1 MKTDTGHPPAAP
13 RHHSLRRRLLLG
25 ILLPVALFIGFNT
38 YSLYRQTL
46 ASLHTAYDRTLLA
59 SAKTISEQLD
69 VKGFDDGAQLR
80 ATVPYAALEAF
91 EADNQSQMFY
101 RVSNLRGELVSG
113 FAELPVWTGKIPD
126 RPPYAALVDFYDA
139 RFRDRDVRMAVLLQ
153 PVASAEGRAMA
164 IIQVAETLEVR
175 ETLAL
180 QILRN
185 TLLRQALLVAVIA
198 FTVVLVVERATR
210 PVRQLRHQ
218 LQARRAGDLSPIA
231 APSAPRELQPVID
244 ATNEVMQRLRHLLR
258 HQKRFVRDASHQL
271 RTPLAVLKT
280 QVQSALRGDVD
291 PTQALQEIGDTVD
304 RATQLANQ
312 MLALAKVEQLRQQSA
327 PPLTRFD
334 DVLRGVALEISP
346 LIAQRDLDFGIH
358 TEPAQIQAHEWM
370 LRELSR
376 NLLHNAVRHAPP
388 RSELAVDLRADSH
401 HVALT
406 VSDQGPGIDE
416 ELAARLFQ
424 PFSAGDVRTGSGLG
438 LAICHEIVQAL
449 GGSIALTN
457 RMAGGAV
464 TGLDAVVRLPRTAP
478 VADSAGEPPTAQ
490 SGA

>member
-1 MKTDTGHPPAAP
+1 MSPSTAQNVA

-38 YSLYRQTL
+38 WSLYRQTL
-46 ASLHTAYDRTLLA
+46 ASLNTAYDRTLLA
-59 SAKTISEQLD
+59 SAKSISEQLD
-69 VKGFDDGAQLR
+69 VKGFDDAAQLR
-80 ATVPYAALEAF
+80 AIVPYSALEAF

-101 RVSNLRGELVSG
+101 RVSTLGGEMVSG
-113 FAELPVWTGKIPD
+113 FEDLPVWRGSIPD
-126 RPPYAALVDFYDA
+126 KPPYAALVDFYDD
-139 RFRDRDVRMAVLLQ
+139 RFRDRDVRVAVLLQ
-153 PVASAEGRAMA
+153 PVASSQGRAMA
-164 IIQVAETLEVR
+164 VIQVAETLEVR

-180 QILRN
+180 QILWN
-185 TLLRQALLVAVIA
+185 TLLRQALLIAVIA
-198 FTVVLVVERATR
+198 FTVVLVVQRATR
-210 PVRQLRHQ
+210 PVRQLSQQ
-218 LQARRAGDLSPIA
+218 LQARREGDLSPIA
-231 APSAPRELQPVID
+231 APTAPRELQPLVD

-280 QVQSALRGDVD
+280 QVQSALRGDVE
-291 PTQALQEIGDTVD
+291 PHQALHEISDTVD

-327 PPLTRFD
+327 PPATRFD
-334 DVLRGVALEISP
+334 DILRAVALEISP

-358 TEPAQIQAHEWM
+358 TEPALVQSHEWM

-388 RSELAVDLRADSH
+388 GSELTVDLRSDGR

-406 VSDQGPGIDE
+406 ISDHGPGIDD

-449 GGSIALTN
+449 EGSITLSN
-457 RMAGGAV
+457 RTAGQRV
-464 TGLDAVVRLPRTAP
+464 MGLDAVVRLPLPSAA
-478 VADSAGEPPTAQ
+478 ADGPAEPQAAQ
-490 SGA
+490 SRP